1 MKDIEIEIQA
11 QVENEKPLIE
21 FLEKE
26 GKFQSEKNQ
35 IDEYFSPAHKDFL
48 STRPVNEWLRLRN
61 AEGQG
66 SINYKNWHRTP
77 EGKSHHCDEYETKVE
92 NLTTAKKILVA
103 LNMKSLV
110 IVDKVRKTWLYQDYE
125 IAIDCVKN
133 LGNFV
138 EIEYKGDVAVED
150 ASKVTKEMVNFLKN
164 IGCGKIEL
172 NDKGYPYQLLFGK

>member
-66 SINYKNWHRTP
+66 SINYKIGTAHQKAKAITATN
-77 EGKSHHCDEYETKVE
+77 TK
-92 NLTTAKKILVA
+92 LKLKISPQQ
-103 LNMKSLV
+103 K
-110 IVDKVRKTWLYQDYE
+110 RFWLRS
-125 IAIDCVKN
+125 I
-133 LGNFV
+133 
-138 EIEYKGDVAVED
+138 
-150 ASKVTKEMVNFLKN
+150 
-164 IGCGKIEL
+164 
-172 NDKGYPYQLLFGK
+172 